1 MESGNEGKYLT
12 KGDMES
18 GNEAMYLTKGGKE
31 SGNEAKPGKLP
42 NLLTNK

>member
-1 MESGNEGKYLT
+1 MESGNEAKYLT

-42 NLLTNK
+42 NPHVA